1 MLEEAQRQEVR
12 AYEENNKAIRV
23 AIEFCI
29 YIDAI
34 FFLFTDLISLFTD
47 ENLEHIFL
55 ENLQPFILSG
65 KFRKYAM
72 PEEILKKII
81 AHYKAREDFEMLE
94 KVIMYLH
101 ITDPMINSE
110 LQHICQ
116 TKVLSSGLLYIST
129 NIYQSEPHA
138 ECLNVL
144 FALFN
149 LFKMSKIDTSK
160 KDIYQLCFTTD
171 LPRERRKQTESS
183 KLYLGYKL
191 LWVLRQFLRGK
202 KFPVGDF
209 SEQKHHFYVFGV
221 VKFITNQ
228 TILEYLLKI
237 DAECFFATV
246 SAIFTEH

>member
-1 MLEEAQRQEVR
+1 MVALGSSNIVLGRLSKWDEYLDRVAKYNKNDWVKLLRAALDIYKGKLKGLAEVPEEEEIREGVLKVYLKGVLKESISRIIAKIAESQQLAEDYVEDEAMQEEIQKAEVR

-65 KFRKYAM
+65 KFRRYVM

-110 LQHICQ
+110 LQHIC
-116 TKVLSSGLLYIST
+116 
-129 NIYQSEPHA
+129 
-138 ECLNVL
+138 
-144 FALFN
+144 
-149 LFKMSKIDTSK
+149 
-160 KDIYQLCFTTD
+160 
-171 LPRERRKQTESS
+171 
-183 KLYLGYKL
+183 
-191 LWVLRQFLRGK
+191 
-202 KFPVGDF
+202 
-209 SEQKHHFYVFGV
+209 
-221 VKFITNQ
+221 
-228 TILEYLLKI
+228 
-237 DAECFFATV
+237 
-246 SAIFTEH
+246 